1 MDPKLASKHKEI
13 ALRPNIKLMMKV
25 ALDHQALKS
34 DKIKM
39 RHKIRTDYHSSKLS
53 ERSTKNHSETNRIA
67 EVKGPAAKPPPSQQK
82 SFSSEKNGDL
92 RESST
97 YFSARTPGV
106 HKRTK
111 TFGDRHEFLASKP
124 KATVEL
130 NGSKLMQK
138 LSEKLQIDIGKF
150 VRNNP
155 VKSIDAIAKK
165 PRDEGRLGPL
175 PNEPSS
181 LARKIAEIKA
191 SKPLTDRANLNH
203 IIKSPPIETAKSTGM
218 AGLIKQNH
226 FVISDKIRRNH
237 KTDSF
242 SSPNVHAEAKEESGQ
257 PGPKDTPSIL
267 KHLAKAPFSAK
278 PDRPAQKPPTREQ
291 VRTPSQVKESRH
303 GVTYMVSSENIGSA
317 KKRPAGHKPTKS
329 AVPAFQEYS
338 KFELS
343 NPDKVSIPSFDKTRT
358 ILRPL
363 GPLAGFCVNTNK
375 GNTRNYN
382 EDRVSVL
389 LNAQQKYALVTR
401 FEKGHFLHEVE
412 INLFGVFDGHGG
424 NRCSNYLKDN
434 LFNELLNNRDFPRS
448 VEKSIRDSFLT
459 VDEHF
464 LKSVDNPN
472 FNAVDRSG
480 SCALVCLVMGSRP

>member
-1 MDPKLASKHKEI
+1 MIDPKQSFKHKEN

-25 ALDHQALKS
+25 ALDNPSLKS

-39 RHKIRTDYHSSKLS
+39 RHKIRTDYQPSKLS
-53 ERSTKNHSETNRIA
+53 ERSAKNNSETNRPPEYRIPTS
-67 EVKGPAAKPPPSQQK
+67 KAAPSQQK

-92 RESST
+92 RDSST
-97 YFSARTPGV
+97 YFSTRTPGV

-111 TFGDRHEFLASKP
+111 TFGDRHEFLVSKP

-155 VKSIDAIAKK
+155 VKSIDSMPKK
-165 PRDEGRLGPL
+165 PREEGRHTPVA
-175 PNEPSS
+175 PETSS

-191 SKPLTDRANLNH
+191 SKPLTERANLNH
-203 IIKSPPIETAKSTGM
+203 IIKSPPLESTKSTGM

-226 FVISDKIRRNH
+226 FVISDKIRRNT

-242 SSPNVHAEAKEESGQ
+242 SSPNVQNESKTDHAA
-257 PGPKDTPSIL
+257 KDTPSIL
-267 KHLAKAPFSAK
+267 KQLTKGPFVAKADRFS
-278 PDRPAQKPPTREQ
+278 QKVPSREH
-291 VRTPSQVKESRH
+291 VRTPSQARESKH
-303 GVTYMVSSENIGSA
+303 GVTYLVSSENIGSA
-317 KKRPAGHKPTKS
+317 KKKPAGHKPTKS

-343 NPDKVSIPSFDKTRT
+343 NPDKVAIPSFDKTRT

-389 LNAQQKYALVTR
+389 LNAQQK
-401 FEKGHFLHEVE
+401 
-412 INLFGVFDGHGG
+412 
-424 NRCSNYLKDN
+424 
-434 LFNELLNNRDFPRS
+434 
-448 VEKSIRDSFLT
+448 
-459 VDEHF
+459 
-464 LKSVDNPN
+464 
-472 FNAVDRSG
+472 
-480 SCALVCLVMGSRP
+480 